1 MSKLSLILAVAAL
14 LLLPAGIALAQE
26 GETQP
31 SVGLISD
38 YTDDGG
44 MVHNNGAITVALN
57 AVPLPDA
64 DTAYEGWLV
73 NDRGSVKLSI
83 GIIDVVA
90 DGTEGT
96 GSGSL
101 TYMSPDEDLIAA
113 YDKLVVTA
121 EPVPDDDPA
130 PSDVVAFSAS
140 VPRAAM
146 QYIRELLSSASEGDS
161 MGHLGQLRAQAM
173 IAANDAQSAA
183 AAQNIA
189 QIKMYAEAMVNE
201 IEGMGGDNYGDHDGD
216 GATADNGDGVGLLAH
231 SANRERA
238 LYAAV
243 AARDVTTI
251 LDNAAAVDGYG
262 AYVDDALM
270 GARDA
275 GLEVLAA
282 EIPLLASTYAAN
294 AASLMDAA
302 LNGFTSSDPT
312 TGALTLEPGVVHMYE
327 AAQAMATYTLQP
339 GSEGLPPTAGPDI
352 GSLAV
357 GDSAVPA
364 VVSGALVAAIALL
377 VSGGILVTVR
387 RRTQRSV

>member
-14 LLLPAGIALAQE
+14 LLLPAGIAFAQE

-44 MVHNNGAITVALN
+44 MVHNNGAITVTLN

-64 DTAYEGWLV
+64 GTAYEGWLV
-73 NDRGSVKLSI
+73 NDRGSVKQSI

-101 TYMSPDEDLIAA
+101 TYMSPSEDLIAT
-113 YDKLVVTA
+113 YDKLVITS

-130 PSDVVAFSAS
+130 PSDVIAFSAS

-161 MGHLGQLRAQAM
+161 MGHLGMLRAQAM

-189 QIKMYAEAMVNE
+189 EIKMHAEAMVNE
-201 IEGMGGDNYGDHDGD
+201 IEGMGGDNYGDHNGD

-231 SANRERA
+231 SASRERA

-243 AARDVTTI
+243 AARDVSTI
-251 LDNAAAVDGYG
+251 LGNAAAVDGYG
-262 AYVDDALM
+262 TYVDDALM
-270 GARDA
+270 AARDA
-275 GLEVLAA
+275 GMEVLAA

-302 LNGFTSSDPT
+302 LNGFTSSDPA

-339 GSEGLPPTAGPDI
+339 GTDGLPSAAGPSVA
-352 GSLAV
+352 SLAV

-387 RRTQRSV
+387 RRTQNSA

>member
-14 LLLPAGIALAQE
+14 LLLPAGIAFAQE
-26 GETQP
+26 GEPQL

-44 MVHNNGAITVALN
+44 TVHNNGAITVTLN
-57 AVPLPDA
+57 AVHLPDA
-64 DTAYEGWLV
+64 GTAYEGWLI
-73 NDRGSVKLSI
+73 NDRGSVKQSI

-101 TYMSPDEDLIAA
+101 TYRSPGEDLIAS
-113 YDKLVVTA
+113 YDKLVITA
-121 EPVPDDDPA
+121 EPVPDDDPE
-130 PSDVVAFSAS
+130 PSDVIAFSAS

-161 MGHLGQLRAQAM
+161 MGHLGQLRAQVM
-173 IAANDAQSAA
+173 IAASDAQSAA
-183 AAQNIA
+183 SAQGIT
-189 QIKMYAEAMVNE
+189 QIKMHAEAMVNA

-216 GATADNGDGVGLLAH
+216 GATADNSDGVGLLAH
-231 SANRERA
+231 SASREHA
-238 LYAAV
+238 LYAAA
-243 AARDVTTI
+243 AARDVSTI

-302 LNGFTSSDPT
+302 LNGFTSSDPA

-339 GSEGLPPTAGPDI
+339 GTDGLPSAAGPSVE
-352 GSLAV
+352 SLAV

-364 VVSGALVAAIALL
+364 IVSGALVAAIALL

-387 RRTQRSV
+387 RRTQNSA

>member
-14 LLLPAGIALAQE
+14 LLLPAGIAFAQE
-26 GETQP
+26 GEPQP
-31 SVGLISD
+31 SVGSISD

-44 MVHNNGAITVALN
+44 TVHNNGAITVTLN
-57 AVPLPDA
+57 AVPLPA
-64 DTAYEGWLV
+64 AGAAYEGWLI
-73 NDRGSVKLSI
+73 NDRGSVQQSI

-101 TYMSPDEDLIAA
+101 TYRSPGEDLIAS
-113 YDKLVVTA
+113 YDKLVITA

-130 PSDVVAFSAS
+130 PSDVIAFSAS
-140 VPRAAM
+140 VPKAAM

-161 MGHLGQLRAQAM
+161 MGYLGQLRAQTM
-173 IAANDAQSAA
+173 IAADDARQAA
-183 AAQNIA
+183 VAQNIA
-189 QIKMYAEAMVNE
+189 QIKMHAEAMVNA

-231 SANRERA
+231 SANRDRA

-243 AARDVTTI
+243 GAQDVSTV
-251 LDNAAAVDGYG
+251 LDNAAAVHAYG
-262 AYVDDALM
+262 AYVDEALM

-302 LNGFTSSDPT
+302 LNGFTSTDST

-339 GSEGLPPTAGPDI
+339 GSAGLPPTAGPMLD
-352 GSLAV
+352 SLSV
-357 GDSAVPA
+357 GDSAVPV

-387 RRTQRSV
+387 RRTQSSA

>member
-14 LLLPAGIALAQE
+14 LLLPAGIAFAQE

-44 MVHNNGAITVALN
+44 MVHSNGSITVTLN

-73 NDRGSVKLSI
+73 NDRGSVKQSI

-101 TYMSPDEDLIAA
+101 TYRSPDEDLIAA
-113 YDKLVVTA
+113 YDKLVITT

-189 QIKMYAEAMVNE
+189 QIKMHAEAMVNE
-201 IEGMGGDNYGDHDGD
+201 IEGMGGDNYGDHNGD

-243 AARDVTTI
+243 AARDVSTI

-262 AYVDDALM
+262 AYVDNALM

-275 GLEVLAA
+275 GLEVMAA

-377 VSGGILVTVR
+377 VSGGILVAVR